1 MQHHVISDRP
11 LHCGYEP
18 KQLRRASAGV
28 PDAREPTVRRARGAG
43 ASLGKEPGSLVR
55 AALQLHAAPGAPAVA
70 RLPGSSR
77 ALRRHPVS
85 ASPLHQHLRHPWLF
99 RDATTGDRLLA
110 NRRDVFLPELGN
122 IGENGRPQYVPIKI
136 TLPVYTL
143 VERCLQ
149 VTRQLVPKEDFEQ
162 LPIPRSLQ
170 QELARVPDLQR
181 ELAELRRSSAQE
193 DGAEH

>member
-1 MQHHVISDRP
+1 LPLGSLRSPTAQGSPMPENPRVGSHEGRELRSARSRARSFALLCNYTQRLARP
-11 LHCGYEP
+11 LWLDF
-18 KQLRRASAGV
+18 QGV
-28 PDAREPTVRRARGAG
+28 PVPYADIP
-43 ASLGKEPGSLVR
+43 S
-55 AALQLHAAPGAPAVA
+55 Q
-70 RLPGSSR
+70 R
-77 ALRRHPVS
+77 ALS
-85 ASPLHQHLRHPWLF
+85 INTYQGHPWLF

-181 ELAELRRSSAQE
+181 ELAERSVLSEQ
-193 DGAEH
+193 HFSSQHFLVSF